1 MPTYAPIGKASFSSA
16 TYNYYGLLSDGD
28 DVVSRP
34 GTIASGTGVV
44 TRGTIVNCDPAT
56 GAITIPATVATCNG
70 ILADDTD
77 ATSATVPANVYLT
90 GKFKADA
97 LTWPGALSHA
107 LVTDQLRDY
116 GIYIESV
123 VFTDG
128 SISKSVPKAEEEAA
142 AKKII
147 EQNKAA
153 KEKAA
158 KEAEAK
164 AKGEKE
170 EEPQSTDAP
179 WDHLTSDQKEK
190 EPELAQASVWINEPN
205 PGSGEKAS
213 KPAESPAHRGEQHS
227 PKR

>member
-97 LTWPGALSHA
+97 ITWPGALSHA
-107 LVTDQLRDY
+107 LVSDQLRDY
-116 GIYIESV
+116 GIFIESV
-123 VFTDG
+123 MYTDG
-128 SISKSVPKAEEEAA
+128 TIVKSAPSKAEEDE
-142 AKKII
+142 AKKQI
-147 EQNKAA
+147 EKNKAEA
-153 KEKAA
+153 EKAA
-158 KEAEAK
+158 KATDEPAK
-164 AKGEKE
+164 EGPK
-170 EEPQSTDAP
+170 P
-179 WDHLTSDQKEK
+179 SD
-190 EPELAQASVWINEPN
+190 
-205 PGSGEKAS
+205 
-213 KPAESPAHRGEQHS
+213 SPSAY
-227 PKR
+227 